1 MFTEMRDVC
10 CVEGCYMV
18 THRKGSI
25 FCTDHYV
32 TDLESKIEWAKDK
45 VFDYEK
51 QIVPEMDEKLKITIK
66 ALDSIADRYFDLPLE
81 MRMQKGIKES
91 KESLTAKAA
100 LKLVGAR

>member
-1 MFTEMRDVC
+1 MNEAVAKCCTEEC
-10 CVEGCYMV
+10 CEPKRKNKLFCDHHYIMELEG
-18 THRKGSI
+18 
-25 FCTDHYV
+25 
-32 TDLESKIEWAKDK
+32 KIEWAKDK

-51 QIVPEMDEKLKITIK
+51 QTIPEMDEKLKITIK

-100 LKLVGAR
+100 LKMIGAR